1 MPAEQRPA
9 AAPDNE
15 AAAPN
20 NERPAATR
28 TQARSRSPRPCAVC
42 ASRAAAQGPSWSET
56 SSGALLSLL
65 AKTSAKIIC
74 ELKKREREKQEKD
87 EEERKSL
94 SDFLAEV
101 SRNM

>member
-1 MPAEQRPA
+1 
-9 AAPDNE
+9 
-15 AAAPN
+15 
-20 NERPAATR
+20 
-28 TQARSRSPRPCAVC
+28 
-42 ASRAAAQGPSWSET
+42 
-56 SSGALLSLL
+56 LSLL
-65 AKTSAKIIC
+65 AKTSAKIIS